1 MNYFLITQDNVET
14 IMNKVRRLT
23 WDDANEVFS
32 IIKDLKP
39 VRITSDGKEDENQE
53 ELFKNKFSGTG
64 DRNEKEKPKED
75 GESCKAEVECA
86 SGDCNEGI
94 CGPPKSKFTNN
105 VPSSSPSAVNGEDE
119 EDTNVAAKMEDAYNS
134 MNQLLGDGAMKSMAK
149 DLKSILATADE
160 SGLQLP
166 TTSSALDVYAK
177 AIEDGGMGEDDAVK
191 VLNFMKTLKDVTSH

>member
-64 DRNEKEKPKED
+64 DRNEKEKPKEALP
-75 GESCKAEVECA
+75 STA
-86 SGDCNEGI
+86 SG
-94 CGPPKSKFTNN
+94 GPPRS
-105 VPSSSPSAVNGEDE
+105 
-119 EDTNVAAKMEDAYNS
+119 
-134 MNQLLGDGAMKSMAK
+134 GDG
-149 DLKSILATADE
+149 T
-160 SGLQLP
+160 P
-166 TTSSALDVYAK
+166 VY
-177 AIEDGGMGEDDAVK
+177 
-191 VLNFMKTLKDVTSH
+191 

>member
-64 DRNEKEKPKED
+64 DRNEKEKPKE
-75 GESCKAEVECA
+75 ALPPTA
-86 SGDCNEGI
+86 SGAPLWGGEGT
-94 CGPPKSKFTNN
+94 P
-105 VPSSSPSAVNGEDE
+105 
-119 EDTNVAAKMEDAYNS
+119 
-134 MNQLLGDGAMKSMAK
+134 
-149 DLKSILATADE
+149 
-160 SGLQLP
+160 
-166 TTSSALDVYAK
+166 VY
-177 AIEDGGMGEDDAVK
+177 
-191 VLNFMKTLKDVTSH
+191 

>member
-64 DRNEKEKPKED
+64 DRNEKEKPKE
-75 GESCKAEVECA
+75 ALPPTA
-86 SGDCNEGI
+86 SG
-94 CGPPKSKFTNN
+94 GPLW
-105 VPSSSPSAVNGEDE
+105 G
-119 EDTNVAAKMEDAYNS
+119 
-134 MNQLLGDGAMKSMAK
+134 GDG
-149 DLKSILATADE
+149 T
-160 SGLQLP
+160 P
-166 TTSSALDVYAK
+166 VY
-177 AIEDGGMGEDDAVK
+177 
-191 VLNFMKTLKDVTSH
+191 

>member
-64 DRNEKEKPKED
+64 DRNEKEKPKE
-75 GESCKAEVECA
+75 ALPPTA
-86 SGDCNEGI
+86 
-94 CGPPKSKFTNN
+94 CGAPLW
-105 VPSSSPSAVNGEDE
+105 G
-119 EDTNVAAKMEDAYNS
+119 
-134 MNQLLGDGAMKSMAK
+134 GDG
-149 DLKSILATADE
+149 T
-160 SGLQLP
+160 P
-166 TTSSALDVYAK
+166 VY
-177 AIEDGGMGEDDAVK
+177 
-191 VLNFMKTLKDVTSH
+191 